1 MFVRTQLIVRLKT
14 VLCALALSGAV
25 AAPALALD
33 LRSGDAPPACG
44 SHTPQIQVVVNGVTP
59 GGILT
64 VELYRP
70 SENAFL
76 RKASREKRVRVR
88 AGSGSQTV
96 CLNVRAPG
104 QYALAAYNDMNGNRK
119 LDRQINMLPTEP
131 FALSSNRPLRLQMPK
146 FRDAAFQVPAGGAKV
161 TLQLQ
166 SR

>member
-1 MFVRTQLIVRLKT
+1 MFVGTRLIARLQP
-14 VLCALALSGAV
+14 VLCVLALGMAV
-25 AAPALALD
+25 PALAQD
-33 LRSGDAPPACG
+33 LRPGDAPPACG

-76 RKASREKRVRVR
+76 RKASRERRVRVR

-96 CLNVRAPG
+96 CLDVKGPG

-119 LDRQINMLPTEP
+119 LDRQLNLMPAEP
-131 FALSSNRPLRLQMPK
+131 FALSSNRALRMQMPK

-166 SR
+166 TR